1 MASNESNFLK
11 LNYFTKQEK
20 SCQGETMSLNKIKCK
35 KQSMKVNAKYEKLM

>member
-20 SCQGETMSLNKIKCK
+20 KMSGRNHEFKQNK
-35 KQSMKVNAKYEKLM
+35 M